1 MVAQRI
7 PCDESRSRPFLRV
20 FGGAAPR
27 HPQGSK
33 CPFDPL
39 LGESAGSFSIHGL
52 YRLKTSSLRL
62 GRLHSQ
68 KRRLK
73 WRTFSMR
80 KGGDLREKVLSIA
93 PMMDWTDRHFR
104 YFFRQ
109 ISKQAV
115 LYTEMITAEAILRG
129 DRSFLLDFSEE
140 EHPVVLQLGGS
151 DPERLAEAAQIGR
164 SWGYDAINLNVG
176 CPSPRVQE
184 GRFGACLMAEADL
197 VANCV
202 GKIRLA
208 VDCPV
213 TVKHRIGID
222 QMDSYEFMEQFVRT
236 VAASGCKEFTVHAR
250 AAWLQGLSPKEN
262 REIPP
267 LRYHDVYR
275 LKAEHPELF
284 IEINGG
290 IATMEEIRAHLQS
303 VDGVMIGR
311 AAYHHPLFLRDAD
324 ATLFPEKDG
333 HRDRSEADIFHSI
346 LDYLER
352 WVAAHPH
359 ARLHTVTRHLMGFW
373 HERPGARD
381 WRSRLSQISQQTTRQ
396 GIESIKDFL
405 KRYVF

>member
-1 MVAQRI
+1 
-7 PCDESRSRPFLRV
+7 
-20 FGGAAPR
+20 
-27 HPQGSK
+27 
-33 CPFDPL
+33 
-39 LGESAGSFSIHGL
+39 
-52 YRLKTSSLRL
+52 
-62 GRLHSQ
+62 
-68 KRRLK
+68 
-73 WRTFSMR
+73 
-80 KGGDLREKVLSIA
+80 
-93 PMMDWTDRHFR
+93 MMEWTDRHFR

-109 ISKQAV
+109 ISKRAI
-115 LYTEMITAEAILRG
+115 LYTEMITAEAIIRG

-151 DPERLAEAAQIGR
+151 DPERLAEAARIGR

-197 VANCV
+197 VARCV
-202 GKIRLA
+202 EKMRSA

-222 QMDSYEFMEQFVRT
+222 NTDSYEFMEQFVKT
-236 VAASGCKEFTVHAR
+236 VASSGCREFAVHAR

-267 LRYHDVYR
+267 LRYDDVYR
-275 LKAEHPELF
+275 LKAEHPELL

-290 IATMEEIRAHLQS
+290 IRTMEEIKRHLQF

-324 ATLFPEKDG
+324 AMLFAEKDG
-333 HRDRSEADIFHSI
+333 YRDRSEAEIFHSI

-352 WVAAHPH
+352 WMMKYPEG
-359 ARLHTVTRHLMGFW
+359 RLHTVTRHLMGFW
-373 HERPGARD
+373 YEKPGARD
-381 WRSRLSQISQQTTRQ
+381 WRSRLSQISQQTPAQ
-396 GIESIKDFL
+396 GFASIQEFL
-405 KRYVF
+405 KRYLF